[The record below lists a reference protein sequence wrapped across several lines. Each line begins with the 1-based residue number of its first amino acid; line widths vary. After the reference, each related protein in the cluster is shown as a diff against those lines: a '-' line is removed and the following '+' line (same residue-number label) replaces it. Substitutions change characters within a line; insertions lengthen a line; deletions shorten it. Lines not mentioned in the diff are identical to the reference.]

1 MRAAGVLEKPGT
13 VTVQRSDLRTGGSA
27 APALAPLSI
36 KREHD
41 ERLEPGR
48 PRRNRPYAVLMR
60 RLRLSTRSLT
70 PVGAMFPADTD
81 PEAFMADIIF
91 LLLGLGAFAL
101 FGLYAALLRKV

>member
-1 MRAAGVLEKPGT
+1 MRAGGVLEKPST
-13 VTVQRSDLRTGGSA
+13 VASSGPVSGQVDRPRRPL
-27 APALAPLSI
+27 ALLSI

-41 ERLEPGR
+41 ERLKPGR
-48 PRRNRPYAVLMR
+48 SRRNRPYAVLMR
-60 RLRLSTRSLT
+60 RPWLSTRSLT
-70 PVGAMFPADTD
+70 PVGAMFRADTD